1 MKELLIKLINED
13 TYKSMNTNEIAEAL
27 GFSTAAD
34 FVQVVKVLNELEAE
48 FVIARN
54 SNNQYNLIERLGYF
68 IGIIDIKQKG
78 FGFVRIE
85 DEAQDVFIPKTKI
98 NGALSKDKVLI
109 RVLEGKS
116 DRGLS
121 EGVVVKIIE
130 RGLEFIIGNYTS
142 RKDKGIVRSD
152 NPALDLTVFV
162 EKDNSLGAV
171 TNHKVKVKLNQI
183 FKDHTAN
190 GSVVE
195 ILGHK
200 NDPGVDITAVAYQYN
215 FDIVFPEPVMQEAS
229 RIGEEID
236 RVEVSKRKDLR
247 NLDIVTIDGEDA
259 KDLDDAITVQKL
271 ENGNYLLGVYIA
283 DVSHYVKEGSALD
296 QNAYT
301 RGTSVY
307 LADRVIPML
316 PHILSNG
323 ICSLNEGV
331 DRLVMSCDME
341 IDQQGNV
348 IKHEIYEGVI
358 RSKARMTYTAVN
370 QMLED
375 QNKETIKQYL
385 PLYPMFC
392 EMKKLA
398 DILRQKRSRRG
409 SIDFET
415 SESKI
420 IVDELG
426 NVKDILLRERKSS
439 EKLIEEFMLLANETV
454 AEHFKWLDLPFIY
467 RVHDEPRQEKLQK
480 VIKIASILGHPI
492 KGKENKVHPKALQG
506 LLADLKDDPAERAI
520 NMLLLRSMAKA
531 KYSETNIGHYG
542 LASEYYTHF
551 TSPIRRYPDLLVH
564 RLLKEFVIQS
574 NIDPKVVQL
583 FQEKVISSSIQ
594 SSQKERDAIDCEN
607 EVNDMKKAEYMEQ
620 FIGEMFEG
628 VISSLT
634 NWGIYVELP
643 NTIEGLIHVLEMT
656 DDFYEYDETMMIMIG
671 RRTKKI
677 YKIGDIVQVELLSAS
692 KAAREINFKLVG
704 MKKSH
709 KLTPAK
715 PLVKYDLKKSGK
727 KGKPQTKKRR

>member
-1 MKELLIKLINED
+1 MKELIIQLIKEE
-13 TYKSMNTNEIAEAL
+13 TYQSMTANEIAETL
-27 GFSTAAD
+27 GFSAAAE
-34 FVQVVKVLNELEAE
+34 FVQVVKTLNELESE
-48 FVIARN
+48 YLIARTAQ
-54 SNNQYNLIERLGYF
+54 NQYNLIERLGF
-68 IGIIDIKQKG
+68 AVGVIDIKQKG
-78 FGFVRIE
+78 FGFVRLE
-85 DEAQDVFIPKTKI
+85 NESQDVFIPKPKI

-109 RVLEGKS
+109 KVLEGKS

-121 EGVVVKIIE
+121 EGIVVKIIE
-130 RGLEFIIGNYTS
+130 RGLEYIIGNYTS
-142 RKDKGIVRSD
+142 RKDKGVVKSD
-152 NPALDLTVFV
+152 NPAIDLTVFI
-162 EKDNSLGAV
+162 EKSNSLGAV

-190 GSVVE
+190 GSVIE

-200 NDPGVDITAVAYQYN
+200 NDPGVDITSVAYQYN
-215 FDIVFPEPVMQEAS
+215 FDIVFPETVMLEAS
-229 RIGEEID
+229 KVGEDIEPTETI
-236 RVEVSKRKDLR
+236 KRRDLR

-259 KDLDDAITVQKL
+259 KDLDDAIRVQKL
-271 ENGNYLLGVYIA
+271 DNGNYLLGVYIA
-283 DVSHYVKEGSALD
+283 DVSHYVKEGSSLD
-296 QNAYT
+296 QNAYL

-316 PHILSNG
+316 PHLLSNG

-331 DRLVMSCDME
+331 DRLVMSCEME
-341 IDQQGNV
+341 VDLQGNV
-348 IKHEIYEGVI
+348 VKHDIFEGVI
-358 RSKARMTYTAVN
+358 RSTARMTYTAVN
-370 QMLED
+370 LMLANQD
-375 QNKETIKQYL
+375 KETIKQYL

-420 IVDELG
+420 VVDELG
-426 NVKDILLRERKSS
+426 KVKDILLRDRKSS

-542 LASEYYTHF
+542 LASEFYTHF

-564 RLLKEFVIQS
+564 RLIMEFVIQS
-574 NIDPKVVQL
+574 NIDPKVVQ
-583 FQEKVISSSIQ
+583 FFKEKVVSSAIQ

-620 FIGEMFEG
+620 FIGETFEG

-643 NTIEGLIHVLEMT
+643 NTIEGLIHVLDMT

-715 PLVKYDLKKSGK
+715 PLGKFDNKKSGK
-727 KGKPQTKKRR
+727 KGKPNTRKRR